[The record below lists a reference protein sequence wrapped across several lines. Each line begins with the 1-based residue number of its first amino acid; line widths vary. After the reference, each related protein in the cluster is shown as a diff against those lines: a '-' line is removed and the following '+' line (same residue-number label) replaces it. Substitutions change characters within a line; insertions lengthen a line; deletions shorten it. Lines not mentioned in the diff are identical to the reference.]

1 MKRTYG
7 QVRDFAQERDLDM
20 RTASYAIGLER
31 IQKSYLERGIF
42 P

>member
-1 MKRTYG
+1 M
-7 QVRDFAQERDLDM
+7 VRDWATEHRTDW